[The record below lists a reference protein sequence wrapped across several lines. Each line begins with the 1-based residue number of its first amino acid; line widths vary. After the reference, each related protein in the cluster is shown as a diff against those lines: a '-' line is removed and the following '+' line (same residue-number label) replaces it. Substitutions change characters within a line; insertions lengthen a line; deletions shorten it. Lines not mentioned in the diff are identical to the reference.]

1 MTADK
6 LLSGT
11 EAELEIHAE
20 LPHSKKYRK
29 EMFRLLGCRNGDIPG
44 ARTFKTTAQI
54 KNPER
59 EDSGGILYNIR
70 SEAGYP

>member
-29 EMFRLLGCRNGDIPG
+29 EMFRLLGCE
-44 ARTFKTTAQI
+44 TVTSQE
-54 KNPER
+54 PELLKQQP
-59 EDSGGILYNIR
+59 S
-70 SEAGYP
+70 

>member
-44 ARTFKTTAQI
+44 A
-54 KNPER
+54 
-59 EDSGGILYNIR
+59 
-70 SEAGYP
+70 